1 MSARLLRARRR
12 GLDPY
17 VRERWHVPWLDAR
30 SRFGRGRSARIK
42 NSSRSRRPVL
52 AAREVWLRGGVT
64 SVAIPRDEP
73 DGRLSPGRRIG
84 GFAVAVVGVLATSI
98 GLLPDRERVGLESVL
113 LVFVLVSVVASAIG
127 GVLPAVTAAV
137 LGFFSANLLFTPPY
151 NTLYVQYTGHLV
163 DLILFLGI
171 AAGVGL
177 LVEASSRARLR
188 AARARALAA
197 AIAELDRHE
206 SGDHDNVD
214 RLLIDILD
222 RLGMD
227 RAELAMDHTPVAV
240 AGIPEGGAIAA
251 RIPAGNRLELR
262 LYGSELHGTDAELLA
277 AFGNTAGRLWRGEQL
292 AARAAGAE
300 ERARTAQLRGDRLA
314 GAVEDLPQPLA
325 ELRAG
330 VSTIRGEADGLTPE
344 GLRELALVEGQL
356 DRLIA
361 DLRDS
366 VRVPADSSSS
376 PAALR

>member
-1 MSARLLRARRR
+1 M
-12 GLDPY
+12 
-17 VRERWHVPWLDAR
+17 
-30 SRFGRGRSARIK
+30 
-42 NSSRSRRPVL
+42 
-52 AAREVWLRGGVT
+52 T